1 MFVLKEND
9 IPDLNTKNIDG
20 KRHYLV
26 PDPRSGEESALAY
39 PSITTLLGW
48 YSAPG
53 ISMWRKKIGAEE
65 ANKITAQASNRGTA
79 VHKII
84 EDYIT
89 NKHTED
95 YLHSL
100 MPTYKSDFLKFQKII
115 DSSIGTIHGI
125 EMALWSHK
133 YHVAGRTD
141 CIAEWDGKLSV
152 VDWKTSRKIKKREYI
167 ENYFLQGT
175 FYAESFTEL
184 TGQKVEH
191 LNIVMVPENEEP
203 IVFTEK
209 VDDWTGKLKER
220 VDRWYLEVKNLTFPE
235 KEV

>member
-1 MFVLKEND
+1 MFTIKENA

-26 PDPRSGEESALAY
+26 PDPRTGEESTLAY

-48 YSAPG
+48 GSGA
-53 ISMWRKKIGAEE
+53 SLANWRKRIGEAE
-65 ANKITAQASNRGTA
+65 ANKITRQAANRGTY
-79 VHKII
+79 VHKVV

-89 NKHTED
+89 NQITED

-100 MPTYKSDFLKFQKII
+100 MPTFKADFYKFKSLI
-115 DSSIGTIHGI
+115 DKSLGTIYGI

-133 YHVAGRTD
+133 FHVAGRSD

-175 FYAESFTEL
+175 FYACAYNEL
-184 TGQKVEH
+184 TGEDVEL
-191 LNIVMVPENEEP
+191 LNIVMVPEHEEP
-203 IVFTEK
+203 VVFTEK
-209 VDDWTGKLKER
+209 VDDWKPVLEER
-220 VDRWYLEVKNLTFPE
+220 VIKWYKEVKNLTI
-235 KEV
+235 VI

>member
-1 MFVLKEND
+1 MFELKENG

-26 PDPRSGEESALAY
+26 PDPRTGEESTLAY

-53 ISMWRKKIGAEE
+53 IAQWRKKVGADE
-65 ANKITAQASNRGTA
+65 ANKITTQAARRGTT
-79 VHKII
+79 VHKIV

-89 NKHTED
+89 NKVTED
-95 YLHSL
+95 YLHDL

-125 EMALWSHK
+125 EMALWSHR

-141 CIAEWDGKLSV
+141 CIAEWNGELSV
-152 VDWKTSRKIKKREYI
+152 LDWKTSRRVKERKYI

-175 FYAESFTEL
+175 FYAMAYEEI
-184 TGQKVEH
+184 TGEKVKL
-191 LNIVMVPENEEP
+191 LNIVMVPENDP
-203 IVFTEK
+203 TIIFTEK
-209 VDDWTGKLKER
+209 VDDWREKLQHK
-220 VDRWYLEVKNLTFPE
+220 VSKWYKEVKNLTIQL
-235 KEV
+235 